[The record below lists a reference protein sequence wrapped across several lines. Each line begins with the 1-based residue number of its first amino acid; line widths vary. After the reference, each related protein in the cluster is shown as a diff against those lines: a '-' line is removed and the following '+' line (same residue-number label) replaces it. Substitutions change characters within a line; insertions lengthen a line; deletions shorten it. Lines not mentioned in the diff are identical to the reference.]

1 MSDEL
6 KHIAI
11 VMDGNGRWAK
21 KRGLP
26 RSMGH
31 KEGLNTVKRITKAVS
46 DLGIP
51 YITLYIFSTE
61 NWKRTEAEVGFLMGL
76 IKQHLKAELKF
87 YADNNIRIEHIGNL
101 SGLPQDIQNEINSVR
116 DKTSDYTGTAIVL
129 GINYGA
135 HDEILRA
142 IKKLNSDEL
151 ASINEESFSLKLD
164 TGKIP
169 PVDLLIRTG
178 GEKRLSNFLLWQ
190 SAYAE
195 LYFTDTLWPDWTVE
209 DLYEAIEDYKKRN
222 RRYGNA

>member
-1 MSDEL
+1 MSDDL

-26 RSMGH
+26 RSIGH
-31 KEGLNTVKRITKAVS
+31 KEGLNTVKRIVKAVS

-61 NWKRTEAEVGFLMGL
+61 NWKRTETEVGFLMGL

-101 SGLPQDIQNEINSVR
+101 SGLPQDIQDEINSVR
-116 DKTSDYTGTAIVL
+116 ERTSAYTGTAIVL
-129 GINYGA
+129 AISYGA
-135 HDEILRA
+135 HDEIIRA
-142 IKKLNSDEL
+142 VKKIKADEL
-151 ASINEESFSLKLD
+151 TSIDEESFSSKLD
-164 TGKIP
+164 TGSIP

-209 DLYEAIEDYKKRN
+209 NLYEAIEDYKKRN

>member
-209 DLYEAIEDYKKRN
+209 NLYEAIEDYKKRN

>member
-1 MSDEL
+1 MSDDL

-31 KEGLNTVKRITKAVS
+31 REGLNTVKRITKAVS

-61 NWKRTEAEVGFLMGL
+61 NWKRTEKEVGFLMGL

-101 SGLPQDIQNEINSVR
+101 SGLPKDIQDEINSVR
-116 DKTSDYTGTAIVL
+116 ERTSDYTGTAIVL
-129 GINYGA
+129 AINYGA
-135 HDEILRA
+135 HDEIIRA
-142 IKKLNSDEL
+142 IKKINADDISSIDEE
-151 ASINEESFSLKLD
+151 AFSAKLD
-164 TGKIP
+164 TGTIP

-209 DLYEAIEDYKKRN
+209 NLYEAIEDYKKRN

>member
-76 IKQHLKAELKF
+76 IKQHLRAELKF

-101 SGLPQDIQNEINSVR
+101 YGLPQDIQNEITAVKARTAN
-116 DKTSDYTGTAIVL
+116 YTGTAIVL
-129 GINYGA
+129 AINYGA
-135 HDEILRA
+135 QNEIIRA
-142 IKKLNSDEL
+142 IRKINPDEL
-151 ASINEESFSLKLD
+151 PAISEELFDSKLD

-209 DLYEAIEDYKKRN
+209 DLYAAIEDFKKRN

>member
-101 SGLPQDIQNEINSVR
+101 SGLPQDIQDEINSVR
-116 DKTSDYTGTAIVL
+116 KKTSAYTGTSIVL

-142 IKKLNSDEL
+142 IKKLNSDEI
-151 ASINEESFSLKLD
+151 ASINEESFSIKLD

-209 DLYEAIEDYKKRN
+209 NLYEAIEDYKKRN

>member
-21 KRGLP
+21 QRGLP

-61 NWKRTEAEVGFLMGL
+61 NWKRTEAEVGFLMRL

-87 YADNNIRIEHIGNL
+87 YADNNIRIEYIGNL
-101 SGLPQDIQNEINSVR
+101 SGLPKDIQDEINSVR
-116 DKTSDYTGTAIVL
+116 EKTSAYTGTAIVL

-195 LYFTDTLWPDWTVE
+195 FYFTDTLWPDWTVE

>member
-101 SGLPQDIQNEINSVR
+101 SGLPQDIQDEINSVR
-116 DKTSDYTGTAIVL
+116 DKTSAYTGTSIVL
-129 GINYGA
+129 AINYGA
-135 HDEILRA
+135 QNEIIRA
-142 IKKLNSDEL
+142 IRKINPDEL
-151 ASINEESFSLKLD
+151 HSISEELFDSKLD

-209 DLYEAIEDYKKRN
+209 DLYAAIEDYKKRN

>member
-101 SGLPQDIQNEINSVR
+101 SGLPKDIQDEINSVR
-116 DKTSDYTGTAIVL
+116 EKTSTYTGTAIVL

-195 LYFTDTLWPDWTVE
+195 FYFTDTLWPDWTVE
-209 DLYEAIEDYKKRN
+209 NLYEAIEDYKKRN

>member
-101 SGLPQDIQNEINSVR
+101 SGLPKDIQDEINSVR

-142 IKKLNSDEL
+142 IKKLNSDEI

-195 LYFTDTLWPDWTVE
+195 FYFTDTLWPDWTVE

>member
-101 SGLPQDIQNEINSVR
+101 SGLPQDIQDEINSVR
-116 DKTSDYTGTAIVL
+116 DKTSAYTRTAIVL

-142 IKKLNSDEL
+142 IKKLNSDEI

-209 DLYEAIEDYKKRN
+209 NLYEAIEDYKKRN

>member
-61 NWKRTEAEVGFLMGL
+61 NWKRTETEVGFLMGL

-101 SGLPQDIQNEINSVR
+101 SGLPKDIQDEINSVR

-142 IKKLNSDEL
+142 IKKLNSEEI

-209 DLYEAIEDYKKRN
+209 NLYEAIEDYKKRN
-222 RRYGNA
+222 TRYGNA

>member
-101 SGLPQDIQNEINSVR
+101 SGLPQDIQDEINSVR
-116 DKTSDYTGTAIVL
+116 KKTSAYTGTSIVL

-209 DLYEAIEDYKKRN
+209 NLYEAIEDYKKRN

>member
-1 MSDEL
+1 
-6 KHIAI
+6 
-11 VMDGNGRWAK
+11 
-21 KRGLP
+21 
-26 RSMGH
+26 
-31 KEGLNTVKRITKAVS
+31 
-46 DLGIP
+46 
-51 YITLYIFSTE
+51 
-61 NWKRTEAEVGFLMGL
+61 MGL

-101 SGLPQDIQNEINSVR
+101 SGLPQDIQDEINSVR
-116 DKTSDYTGTAIVL
+116 DKTSAYTGTSIVL

-209 DLYEAIEDYKKRN
+209 NLYEAIEDYKKRN

>member
-101 SGLPQDIQNEINSVR
+101 SGLPQDIQDEINSVR
-116 DKTSDYTGTAIVL
+116 KKTSAYTGTSIVL

-142 IKKLNSDEL
+142 IKKLNSDEI

-209 DLYEAIEDYKKRN
+209 NLYEAIEDYKKRN

>member
-76 IKQHLKAELKF
+76 IKQHLRAELKF

-209 DLYEAIEDYKKRN
+209 NLYEAIEDYKKRN

>member
-46 DLGIP
+46 DLGIL

-101 SGLPQDIQNEINSVR
+101 SGLPQDIQDEINSVR
-116 DKTSDYTGTAIVL
+116 DKTSAYTGTSIVL

-142 IKKLNSDEL
+142 IKKLNSDEI

-209 DLYEAIEDYKKRN
+209 NLYEAIEDYKKRN

>member
-101 SGLPQDIQNEINSVR
+101 SGLPKDIQDEINSVR

>member
-76 IKQHLKAELKF
+76 IKQRLNF
-87 YADNNIRIEHIGNL
+87 MPIIIYVL
-101 SGLPQDIQNEINSVR
+101 S
-116 DKTSDYTGTAIVL
+116 T
-129 GINYGA
+129 
-135 HDEILRA
+135 
-142 IKKLNSDEL
+142 
-151 ASINEESFSLKLD
+151 
-164 TGKIP
+164 
-169 PVDLLIRTG
+169 
-178 GEKRLSNFLLWQ
+178 
-190 SAYAE
+190 
-195 LYFTDTLWPDWTVE
+195 
-209 DLYEAIEDYKKRN
+209 
-222 RRYGNA
+222 